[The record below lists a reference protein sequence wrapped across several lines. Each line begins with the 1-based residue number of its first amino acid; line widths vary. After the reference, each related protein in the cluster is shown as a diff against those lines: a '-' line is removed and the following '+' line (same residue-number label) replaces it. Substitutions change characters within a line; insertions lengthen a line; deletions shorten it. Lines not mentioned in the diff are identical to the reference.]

1 MEIEKIQKHINYL
14 KNDKYSREFYVA
26 LLLYDILDIDANDVT
41 EEMANNINDIQ
52 DEYDSIYNEDMRD
65 RIRDEYEIDL
75 EEDLEEE
82 FEEEL
87 DLDERDYE
95 K

>member
-1 MEIEKIQKHINYL
+1 MEIEEIKKHINYL

-26 LLLYDILDIDANDVT
+26 LLLYDILDIDAKDVT
-41 EEMANNINDIQ
+41 EDMVNNVFDIQ
-52 DEYDSIYNEDMRD
+52 DDYDSIYNEDLRD
-65 RIRDEYEIDL
+65 RIRDEI
-75 EEDLEEE
+75 
-82 FEEEL
+82 EEEL

>member
-1 MEIEKIQKHINYL
+1 MEIEEIKKHINYL

-41 EEMANNINDIQ
+41 EDMVNNVFDIQ
-52 DEYDSIYNEDMRD
+52 DDYDSIYNEDLRD
-65 RIRDEYEIDL
+65 RIREEI
-75 EEDLEEE
+75 
-82 FEEEL
+82 EEEL